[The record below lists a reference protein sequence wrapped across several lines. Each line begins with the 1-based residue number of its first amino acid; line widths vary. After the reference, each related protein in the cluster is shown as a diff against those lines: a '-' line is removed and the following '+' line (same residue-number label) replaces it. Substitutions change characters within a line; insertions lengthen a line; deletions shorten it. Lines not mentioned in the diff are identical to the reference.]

1 VNYPR
6 VAILTSEFPP
16 QPGGIGNHAFNLA
29 KELGKNG
36 YSVQVLTDLRS
47 SEGKEE
53 DLFDALHNISI
64 RRIVRR
70 KVIIL
75 SYLNRIR
82 AAFKMAFSNDL
93 IIASG
98 KFQLWTGALLSILL
112 DRKYIA
118 VVHGSELLL
127 SNILL
132 RKLTDLSLHKYDNVV
147 AVSHFTKAKLPP
159 KLPKVE
165 VIYNGF
171 NIGCNDIK
179 KKMQGASPTLITVG
193 NVHYRKGQQ
202 NVIKAL
208 PNLLKKFPNL
218 QYRVVG
224 IPTEK
229 QNFENLAKKLGVSH
243 AVRFYGSVSE
253 EEKCNLLRT
262 SDIFIM
268 LSEAT
273 LRGDVEGFGIAIL
286 EANSQG
292 LPAIG
297 SLGCGIEEAI
307 QDKFSGYLVN
317 IDDYKKIVE
326 KVEELLHDYERYS
339 NNAKSWSTSFSW
351 ERVVHNYIHIIEN

>member
-1 VNYPR
+1 MNYPR

-29 KELGKNG
+29 KELSENG
-36 YSVQVLTDLRS
+36 YSVEVLTDLRS
-47 SEGKEE
+47 SDGKEE
-53 DLFDALHNISI
+53 DSFDALHNFSI
-64 RRIVRR
+64 TRIVRR
-70 KVIIL
+70 KIIIL
-75 SYLNRIR
+75 SYFNRIR
-82 AAFKMAFSNDL
+82 IAFKMAMSNDL

-98 KFQLWTGALLSILL
+98 KFQLWIGAFLSIFL

-132 RKLTDLSLHKYDNVV
+132 RKLTDLSLHKYDNVI
-147 AVSHFTKAKLPP
+147 AVSHFTKSKLPT
-159 KLPKVE
+159 KLPQVE

-171 NIGCNDIK
+171 NIGCNVIEK
-179 KKMQGASPTLITVG
+179 KKQGESPTLITVG
-193 NVHYRKGQQ
+193 NVHFRKGQQ

-208 PNLLKKFPNL
+208 PDLLKKFPNL

-229 QNFENLAKKLGVSH
+229 KNFENLARKLGVSNS
-243 AVRFYGSVSE
+243 VKFYGSVSE
-253 EEKCNLLRT
+253 EEKCNLLGT

-268 LSEAT
+268 LSEST
-273 LRGDVEGFGIAIL
+273 QWGDIEGFGIAIL
-286 EANSQG
+286 EANSLG

-297 SLGCGIEEAI
+297 SLGCGVEEAI
-307 QDKFSGYLVN
+307 KDQFSGYLVDIN
-317 IDDYKKIVE
+317 DNQKIVE
-326 KVEELLHDYERYS
+326 IVEKLLQDYDQYS

-351 ERVVHNYIHIIEN
+351 DRVIHNYIHIIEN